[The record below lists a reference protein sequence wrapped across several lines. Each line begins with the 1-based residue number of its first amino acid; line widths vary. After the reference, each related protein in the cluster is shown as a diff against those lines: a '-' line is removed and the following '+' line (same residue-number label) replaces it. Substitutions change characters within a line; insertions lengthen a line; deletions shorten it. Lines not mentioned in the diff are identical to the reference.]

1 MLFARIFPRPFGA
14 WKNATQLA
22 NIRAYYMLNHAI
34 RFMHYPTASQSKVS
48 LRQSE
53 SEVEWSFKRILK
65 KKNRVVTLVTKGLK
79 FSELHNCSLET
90 KHAPLY
96 EREKGLTPLV

>member
-1 MLFARIFPRPFGA
+1 MLFAHIFPRPFGA

-22 NIRAYYMLNHAI
+22 KIHAYYMLNHAM

-65 KKNRVVTLVTKGLK
+65 KNRVVTSVTKGLK

-90 KHAPLY
+90 KD
-96 EREKGLTPLV
+96 TP